1 MTKRRIV
8 AGIDSSTQS
17 CKVVRVDAE
26 TGEVLGAQSAPHPDG
41 TSIDPERWWEALE
54 QAGGTRLDDVEAV
67 SVSAQQHGMVALG
80 DDDRP
85 VHDALLWNDVRSA
98 PQADALRDHFGAD
111 FWAREIGVVP
121 VSSFTITKLA
131 WLAENHP
138 ELASRVRRVMLPHDW
153 LSWRLGSKAHAP
165 VTDRSDA
172 SGTGYFSVPENRY
185 RTELLEHAFGRVP
198 ELPRLIG
205 PSEVA
210 GSTPSGALIGAGCG
224 DNAGAALGLGLVPG
238 EVVVSVGT
246 SGAVFAS
253 TDRNIADPS
262 GAIAGFAD
270 ATGRNLPLLA
280 TINGARIL
288 SSNAELLGVDLA
300 EFDRL
305 ASSGAPDA
313 GGLTMVP
320 YFDGERTPN
329 LPHATGS
336 LVGMTRA
343 QLTRENMARSAVLG
357 LLCVLADAL
366 DALRATG
373 VAVERVLLIGGGSKS
388 VALREAAADIFG
400 TEILIPQAGEYVA
413 LGAARQAAWAL
424 SGSQEPPAWERRIE
438 RILEPSASPEWAQT
452 VRGRFAD
459 ARLTIYGV

>member
-1 MTKRRIV
+1 MTAKTVV

-17 CKVVRVDAE
+17 CKIVRVDAE
-26 TGEVLGAQSAPHPDG
+26 TGEVLDKASAPHPDG
-41 TSIDPERWWEALE
+41 TAIHPDRWWDAFQ
-54 QAGGTRLDDVEAV
+54 QAGGDGLTDVDAL
-67 SVSAQQHGMVALG
+67 SVSAQQHGMVALDAG
-80 DDDRP
+80 NQP

-98 PQADALRDHFGAD
+98 PQAEALRNHFGAD
-111 FWAREIGVVP
+111 FWAKDIGVVP

-131 WLAENHP
+131 WLTEKHP
-138 ELASRVRRVMLPHDW
+138 ELARRVQRVLLPHDW
-153 LSWRLGSKAHAP
+153 LSWRLTGQANEP

-185 RTELLEHAFGRVP
+185 RPELLEHAFGRVP
-198 ELPRLIG
+198 ALPEVIG
-205 PSEVA
+205 PASSA
-210 GSTPSGALIGAGCG
+210 GTTASGALVASGCG

-238 EVVVSVGT
+238 EVAVSIGT

-253 TDRNIADPS
+253 TEATIADPS

-288 SSNAELLGVDLA
+288 STTAELLGVDLA
-300 EFDRL
+300 AFDGL
-305 ASSGAPDA
+305 ASSGPTDA
-313 GGLTMVP
+313 GGLTLVP

-343 QLTRENMARSAVLG
+343 GLTRENMARSAVLG

-366 DALRATG
+366 DSLRSRG
-373 VAVERVLLIGGGSKS
+373 VTAERVLLIGGGSMS
-388 VALREAAADIFG
+388 QSLRAAAADIFQ
-400 TEILIPQAGEYVA
+400 TEIVVPLAAEYVA

-424 SGSQEPPAWERRIE
+424 SGATEPPIWARRVERTY
-438 RILEPSASPEWAQT
+438 EPSASRDWAET
-452 VRGRFAD
+452 VRARFAT
-459 ARLTIYGV
+459 ARQDLYGV

>member
-26 TGEVLGAQSAPHPDG
+26 TGEILGTQSAPHPDG
-41 TSIDPERWWEALE
+41 TSIDPARWWEALE

-67 SVSAQQHGMVALG
+67 SVSAQQHGMVALD

-98 PQADALRDHFGAD
+98 PQADALREHFGAD

-138 ELASRVRRVMLPHDW
+138 ELAGRVRRVMLPHDW
-153 LSWRLGSKAHAP
+153 LSWRLGGQAHAP

-172 SGTGYFSVPENRY
+172 SGTGYYSVPENRY

-198 ELPRLIG
+198 ELPRIIG

-210 GSTPSGALIGAGCG
+210 GTTPSGCLIGAGCG
-224 DNAGAALGLGLVPG
+224 DNAGAALGLGLAPG

-288 SSNAELLGVDLA
+288 SSNADLLGVDLA

-343 QLTRENMARSAVLG
+343 QLTRENLARSAVLG

-388 VALREAAADIFG
+388 ASLREAAADIFRA
-400 TEILIPQAGEYVA
+400 EILIPQAGEYVA

-424 SGSQEPPAWERRIE
+424 SGSQEPPVWERHVE

-459 ARLTIYGV
+459 ARLNIYSA